1 MEKEFLGG
9 RKAKLWTYLILAC
22 VLAVGVLIFNFV
34 ISNPELAKSGV
45 KSIAGL
51 PAWAFA
57 AIALVV
63 GILVFWGGLKVET
76 DWPEALGALM
86 IAGSV
91 LAGEIMIGWKKLAF
105 GGIVVIPFVIPFVVF
120 VTLLMIGMAKSR

>member
-1 MEKEFLGG
+1 MGG
-9 RKAKLWTYLILAC
+9 RRAKVWTYLILAA
-22 VLAVGVLIFNFV
+22 VLAIGVIVFNFV
-34 ISNPELAKSGV
+34 ISNPEMAKSGV

-57 AIALVV
+57 AIAGVL
-63 GILVFWGGLKVET
+63 GIVIFWGGLKVET
-76 DWPEALGALM
+76 DWPEAFGAML

-91 LAGEIMIGWKKLAF
+91 MSAEFMIGWKKFAL
-105 GGIVVIPFVIPFVVF
+105 GGIVVIPFVIPVVVF